1 MIYAI
6 KNNKVPRNIYK
17 GNEDSLTSSIF
28 ERLMYLPHELAQHI
42 LETALFDSI
51 PGLDFYKL
59 QSINYWPYWNSENT
73 TNSRNVE
80 PDIFIRTETHDIII
94 EAKRYDSKQQSS
106 TQWRNEIQ
114 AYNNEYMVDEKPLI
128 FIALGGL
135 NSEELEILKVKG
147 RDYKIYKCKWVGI
160 LNAVTDV
167 KYKMELSKSLT
178 TNSTAVCNILDDMM
192 LCFALFGFST
202 AHWLE
207 RFLPAVHIKN
217 ESINFLSQSWK
228 N

>member
-6 KNNKVPRNIYK
+6 KNNKVPRSIYK

-28 ERLMYLPHELAQHI
+28 ERLMYLPQELTRHI
-42 LETALFDSI
+42 LETALFDAV

-59 QSINYWPYWNSENT
+59 QSITYWPYWKSENT

-114 AYNNEYMVDEKPLI
+114 GYNNEYKDDEKPLI

-135 NSEELEILKVKG
+135 HSEETELLTVAGEVHN
-147 RDYKIYKCKWVGI
+147 IYKCRWVGI

-167 KYKMELSKSLT
+167 KYKMELSKHLT
-178 TNSTAVCNILDDMM
+178 NNNTAVCNILDDMI

-207 RFLPAVHIKN
+207 RFVQPPQIKQ
-217 ESINFLSQSWK
+217 QSLNYFYKSWTD
-228 N
+228 